1 MFAPT
6 TTPEWNM
13 NDNVKRLVNRVH
25 TISKL
30 RSGEEEDYEE
40 EWAEIGRMVS
50 ADVFEFG
57 LHAGGTSQEKSR
69 D

>member
-1 MFAPT
+1 
-6 TTPEWNM
+6 M
-13 NDNVKRLVNRVH
+13 NDNVKRLVNRAC

-40 EWAEIGRMVS
+40 EWAGIGHMVS
-50 ADVFEFG
+50 AETFEFG
-57 LHAGGTSQEKSR
+57 LHAGEGTQEGSR